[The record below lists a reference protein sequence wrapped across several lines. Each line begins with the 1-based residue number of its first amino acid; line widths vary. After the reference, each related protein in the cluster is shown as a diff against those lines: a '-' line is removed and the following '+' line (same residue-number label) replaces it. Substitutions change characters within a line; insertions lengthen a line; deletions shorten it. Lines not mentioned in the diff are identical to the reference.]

1 MASALAEG
9 RAEVRVS
16 GSRGRHL
23 VATQRLR
30 AGDIVLVAEPYAAV
44 LDDAARHLRCDHTFA
59 TAADAGVGSLLRCAR
74 SKVARYASREAQAA
88 AWREGYKEECAALVA
103 CAPGVP
109 PPTVRLAARVLWRRR
124 RERARPETAYVP
136 TASAGNA
143 VYEEGYDSV
152 RALVHHWDAVAEEDK
167 ARFAHAGAA
176 AAAFLDARLAGTNL
190 SARSAESGL
199 RKADAPVTEPEE
211 TLNFD
216 PEETPLAVAKLV
228 ARLSFNCHALCDDE
242 SRPYGVGVF
251 PSAAAMN
258 HACAPN
264 CAQSFRGKTLTVRCL
279 RDVRAEEELTIA
291 YVELAVTRAERRAQL
306 MKQYLFDIDDE
317 DGGAEKASKNVSTR
331 VLNANATAVSV
342 GSSATLHD
350 HGAFPD
356 SAPPWRMDERDVT
369 HACVATV
376 RGARA
381 GGVVVVGPA
390 RDAETSAS
398 DDGAFLEK
406 RVDVHVW
413 GPLAADGV
421 VANREHVAAVAAEL
435 ARVVADA
442 ERLADEEGDAETND
456 GCAVGGGKRNLCAER
471 LARFRRLVDGSDETH
486 GFALGEGHALRRRA
500 HAVALRIQIRAGDF
514 PAARK
519 TARAFLLPA
528 YRRAYPFGHPPLAAH
543 LALLAKI
550 ETFLGGAF
558 LPAAA
563 RHGAEALAMLRVC
576 QGRSPMCRA
585 VERSLRE
592 TEHELAVSGAASS
605 NAGNASSSG
614 EEEEEEEEDAREE
627 SSE

>member
-9 RAEVRVS
+9 RVEVRVS

-143 VYEEGYDSV
+143 GFGEGYDSV

-176 AAAFLDARLAGTNL
+176 AVAFLDARLAGTN
-190 SARSAESGL
+190 AHPADAPIPPA
-199 RKADAPVTEPEE
+199 KADAPVTEPEP
-211 TLNFD
+211 TDRD
-216 PEETPLAVAKLV
+216 PEEIPLAVAKLV

-251 PSAAAMN
+251 PTAAAMN

-279 RDVRAEEELTIA
+279 RDVHPEEELTIA
-291 YVELAVTRAERRAQL
+291 YVELAVTRAERRAEL
-306 MKQYLFDIDDE
+306 MKQYAFDIDDE
-317 DGGAEKASKNVSTR
+317 DGAAEKASKTFSTR
-331 VLNANATAVSV
+331 VLNANATAASV

-390 RDAETSAS
+390 RDVLQTSAGI

-442 ERLADEEGDAETND
+442 ERLADEEVALLVEN
-456 GCAVGGGKRNLCAER
+456 GGGKRNLCAER

-486 GFALGEGHALRRRA
+486 GFALGEGHALRHRA

-576 QGRSPMCRA
+576 QGRSPMCLA

-605 NAGNASSSG
+605 SG
-614 EEEEEEEEDAREE
+614 EEEEEDASFAREE
-627 SSE
+627 SS

>member
-1 MASALAEG
+1 M
-9 RAEVRVS
+9 
-16 GSRGRHL
+16 
-23 VATQRLR
+23 
-30 AGDIVLVAEPYAAV
+30 
-44 LDDAARHLRCDHTFA
+44 
-59 TAADAGVGSLLRCAR
+59 
-74 SKVARYASREAQAA
+74 
-88 AWREGYKEECAALVA
+88 
-103 CAPGVP
+103 
-109 PPTVRLAARVLWRRR
+109 
-124 RERARPETAYVP
+124 
-136 TASAGNA
+136 
-143 VYEEGYDSV
+143 
-152 RALVHHWDAVAEEDK
+152 HHWDAVAEEDK

-279 RDVRAEEELTIA
+279 RDVRAEEELTIT
-291 YVELAVTRAERRAQL
+291 YVELAVTRAERRAEL

-317 DGGAEKASKNVSTR
+317 DGAAEKASKHFSTR

-442 ERLADEEGDAETND
+442 ERLADEDEAPIAD
-456 GCAVGGGKRNLCAER
+456 GSADRSARDLCLER
-471 LARFRRLVDGSDETH
+471 LARFKRLVDGSDETT
-486 GFALGEGHALRRRA
+486 GFALGPGHALRHRA
-500 HAVALRIQIRAGDF
+500 HAVAL
-514 PAARK
+514 
-519 TARAFLLPA
+519 
-528 YRRAYPFGHPPLAAH
+528 
-543 LALLAKI
+543 
-550 ETFLGGAF
+550 
-558 LPAAA
+558 
-563 RHGAEALAMLRVC
+563 
-576 QGRSPMCRA
+576 
-585 VERSLRE
+585 
-592 TEHELAVSGAASS
+592 
-605 NAGNASSSG
+605 
-614 EEEEEEEEDAREE
+614 
-627 SSE
+627 

>member
-9 RAEVRVS
+9 RVEVRVS

-143 VYEEGYDSV
+143 GFGEGYDSV

-176 AAAFLDARLAGTNL
+176 AAAFLDARLAGTN
-190 SARSAESGL
+190 AHPADAPIPPA
-199 RKADAPVTEPEE
+199 KADAPVTEPEP
-211 TLNFD
+211 TDRD

-251 PSAAAMN
+251 PTAAAMN

-279 RDVRAEEELTIA
+279 RDVHPEEELTIA
-291 YVELAVTRAERRAQL
+291 YVELAVTRAERRAEL
-306 MKQYLFDIDDE
+306 MKQYAFDIDDE
-317 DGGAEKASKNVSTR
+317 DGAATSTSTR
-331 VLNANATAVSV
+331 VLNANATAASV

-390 RDAETSAS
+390 RDALQTSAGI
-398 DDGAFLEK
+398 DDK

-421 VANREHVAAVAAEL
+421 VANRENVAAVAAEL
-435 ARVVADA
+435 ARVVVDA
-442 ERLADEEGDAETND
+442 ECLANEGEGATDRSAARE
-456 GCAVGGGKRNLCAER
+456 GNLLAAER
-471 LARFRRLVDGSDETH
+471 LARFHRLADGSDATH
-486 GFALGEGHALRRRA
+486 GFALGKGHALRHRA
-500 HAVALRIQIRAGDF
+500 HAVALRIQIRAGNF
-514 PAARK
+514 AAARR
-519 TARAFLLPA
+519 TARTFLLPA

-550 ETFLGGAF
+550 ETFLGGAL
-558 LPAAA
+558 LPSAAK
-563 RHGAEALAMLRVC
+563 HGAEALAMLRVC
-576 QGRSPMCRA
+576 QGHSPTFHA
-585 VERSLRE
+585 VKQSLRQ
-592 TEHELAVSGAASS
+592 TEHELSMSGAPGVSS
-605 NAGNASSSG
+605 GTDDASSSAGG
-614 EEEEEEEEDAREE
+614 EED
-627 SSE
+627 

>member
-9 RAEVRVS
+9 RVEVRVS

-143 VYEEGYDSV
+143 GFGEGYDSV

-176 AAAFLDARLAGTNL
+176 AAAFLDARLAGTN
-190 SARSAESGL
+190 AHPADAPIPPA
-199 RKADAPVTEPEE
+199 KADAPVTEPEP
-211 TLNFD
+211 TDRD
-216 PEETPLAVAKLV
+216 PEEIPLAVAKLV

-251 PSAAAMN
+251 PTAAAMN

-279 RDVRAEEELTIA
+279 RDVHPEEELTIA
-291 YVELAVTRAERRAQL
+291 YVELAVTRAERRAEL
-306 MKQYLFDIDDE
+306 MKQYAFDIDDE
-317 DGGAEKASKNVSTR
+317 DGAATSTSTR
-331 VLNANATAVSV
+331 VLNANATAASV
-342 GSSATLHD
+342 GASATLHD

-390 RDAETSAS
+390 RDALQTSAGI
-398 DDGAFLEK
+398 DDK

-442 ERLADEEGDAETND
+442 ERLADEEGGSLLEDDGETEN
-456 GCAVGGGKRNLCAER
+456 GKRNLTLAAAER
-471 LARFRRLVDGSDETH
+471 LARFRRLVDGSDSTH
-486 GFALGEGHALRRRA
+486 GFALGEGHALRHRA
-500 HAVALRIQIRAGDF
+500 HAVTLRIQIRAGDF
-514 PAARK
+514 LEARK
-519 TARAFLLPA
+519 TAFAFLLPA

-550 ETFLGGAF
+550 EKFLGGAF

-576 QGRSPMCRA
+576 QGRSPMCLA

-605 NAGNASSSG
+605 AAG
-614 EEEEEEEEDAREE
+614 EEEEDAP
-627 SSE
+627 

>member
-1 MASALAEG
+1 M
-9 RAEVRVS
+9 
-16 GSRGRHL
+16 
-23 VATQRLR
+23 
-30 AGDIVLVAEPYAAV
+30 LVAEPYAAV

-88 AWREGYKEECAALVA
+88 AWREGYKEECASLVA

-124 RERARPETAYVP
+124 RERARRETAYAEAAAESV
-136 TASAGNA
+136 GLG
-143 VYEEGYDSV
+143 EGYDSV
-152 RALVHHWDAVAEEDK
+152 RALVHHWDAVAEEDR
-167 ARFAHAGAA
+167 ARFAHAAA
-176 AAAFLDARLAGTNL
+176 AASALLNARLAGDGI
-190 SARSAESGL
+190 SGG
-199 RKADAPVTEPEE
+199 DAVRVPPYEPEPE
-211 TLNFD
+211 PEPESDDFDDRD
-216 PEETPLAVAKLV
+216 PEETPLAVAKLI

-251 PSAAAMN
+251 PTAAAMN

-279 RDVRAEEELTIA
+279 RDVRPEEELTIA
-291 YVELAVTRAERRAQL
+291 YVELAVTRAERRAEL
-306 MKQYLFDIDDE
+306 MKQYAFDIDDE
-317 DGGAEKASKNVSTR
+317 DGAAEKASFPTR
-331 VLNANATAVSV
+331 VLNANATAASV

-442 ERLADEEGDAETND
+442 ERLADEEGALLEEN
-456 GCAVGGGKRNLCAER
+456 GGGKRNLCAER

-486 GFALGEGHALRRRA
+486 GFALGEGHALRHRA

-576 QGRSPMCRA
+576 QGRSPMYRA

-592 TEHELAVSGAASS
+592 TEHELAVLGAASS
-605 NAGNASSSG
+605 DAGNASSSG
-614 EEEEEEEEDAREE
+614 EEEEDAPFAREE

>member
-1 MASALAEG
+1 MPPALTEG
-9 RAEVRVS
+9 RAEVRFS
-16 GSRGRHL
+16 ASRGRHL
-23 VATQRLR
+23 VATQHLR
-30 AGDIVLVAEPYAAV
+30 AGDVVLVAEPYAAV
-44 LDDAARHLRCDHTFA
+44 LNDAAQHLRCDHTFA

-143 VYEEGYDSV
+143 GFGEGYDSV

-167 ARFAHAGAA
+167 ARFARAGAA
-176 AAAFLDARLAGTNL
+176 AAAFLDARLAGTN
-190 SARSAESGL
+190 ARSAESGL

-279 RDVRAEEELTIA
+279 RDVRAEEELTIT
-291 YVELAVTRAERRAQL
+291 YVELAVTRAERRAEL

-317 DGGAEKASKNVSTR
+317 DGAAEKASKHFSTR

-421 VANREHVAAVAAEL
+421 VANRENVAAVAAEL
-435 ARVVADA
+435 ARVVVDA
-442 ERLADEEGDAETND
+442 ECLANEGEGATDRSAARE
-456 GCAVGGGKRNLCAER
+456 GNLLAAER
-471 LARFRRLVDGSDETH
+471 LARFHRLADGSDATH
-486 GFALGEGHALRRRA
+486 GFALGKGHALRHRA
-500 HAVALRIQIRAGDF
+500 HAVALRIQIRAGNF
-514 PAARK
+514 AAARR
-519 TARAFLLPA
+519 TARTFLLPA

-550 ETFLGGAF
+550 ETFLGGAL
-558 LPAAA
+558 LPSAAK
-563 RHGAEALAMLRVC
+563 HGAEALAMLRVC
-576 QGRSPMCRA
+576 QGHSPTFHA
-585 VERSLRE
+585 VEQSLRQ
-592 TEHELAVSGAASS
+592 TEHELSMSGAAGVSS
-605 NAGNASSSG
+605 GTDDASSSAGG
-614 EEEEEEEEDAREE
+614 EED
-627 SSE
+627 

>member
-9 RAEVRVS
+9 RVEVRVS

-143 VYEEGYDSV
+143 GFGEGYDSV

-176 AAAFLDARLAGTNL
+176 AAAFLDARLAGTN
-190 SARSAESGL
+190 AHPADAPIPPA
-199 RKADAPVTEPEE
+199 KADAPVTEPEP
-211 TLNFD
+211 TDRD
-216 PEETPLAVAKLV
+216 PEEIPLAVAKLV

-251 PSAAAMN
+251 PTAAAMN

-279 RDVRAEEELTIA
+279 RDVLPEEELTIA
-291 YVELAVTRAERRAQL
+291 YVELAVTRAERRAEL
-306 MKQYLFDIDDE
+306 MKQYAFDIDDE
-317 DGGAEKASKNVSTR
+317 DGAATSTSTR
-331 VLNANATAVSV
+331 VLNANATAASV
-342 GSSATLHD
+342 GASATLHD

-390 RDAETSAS
+390 RDALQTSAGI
-398 DDGAFLEK
+398 DDK

-442 ERLADEEGDAETND
+442 ERLADEEEGALLENPNGETEN
-456 GCAVGGGKRNLCAER
+456 GKRNLCAER

-486 GFALGEGHALRRRA
+486 GFALGEGHALRHRA

-519 TARAFLLPA
+519 TAFAFLLPA

-576 QGRSPMCRA
+576 QGRSPMCLA

-605 NAGNASSSG
+605 SG
-614 EEEEEEEEDAREE
+614 EEEEDAPFAREE
-627 SSE
+627 SSLRSYS

>member
-9 RAEVRVS
+9 RVEVRVS

-88 AWREGYKEECAALVA
+88 AWREGYKEECAALVK
-103 CAPGVP
+103 CAPRVP

-124 RERARPETAYVP
+124 RERARRETAYAEA
-136 TASAGNA
+136 TAESVGLG
-143 VYEEGYDSV
+143 EGYDSV
-152 RALVHHWDAVAEEDK
+152 RALVHHWDKVAEEDR

-176 AAAFLDARLAGTNL
+176 AAAFLDARLAGTN
-190 SARSAESGL
+190 AHPADAPIPPA
-199 RKADAPVTEPEE
+199 KADAPVTEPEP
-211 TLNFD
+211 TDRD
-216 PEETPLAVAKLV
+216 PEEIPLAVAKLV

-251 PSAAAMN
+251 PTAAAMN

-279 RDVRAEEELTIA
+279 RDVHPEEELTIA
-291 YVELAVTRAERRAQL
+291 YVELAVTRAERRAEL
-306 MKQYLFDIDDE
+306 MKQYAFDIDDE
-317 DGGAEKASKNVSTR
+317 DGAAEKASKTFSTR
-331 VLNANATAVSV
+331 VLNANATATSV

-390 RDAETSAS
+390 RDVLQTSAGI

-421 VANREHVAAVAAEL
+421 VANRENVAAVAAEL
-435 ARVVADA
+435 ARVVVDA
-442 ERLADEEGDAETND
+442 ECLANEGEGATDRSAARE
-456 GCAVGGGKRNLCAER
+456 GNLLAAER
-471 LARFRRLVDGSDETH
+471 LARFHRLADGSDATH
-486 GFALGEGHALRRRA
+486 GFALGKGHALRHRA
-500 HAVALRIQIRAGDF
+500 HAVALRIQIRAGNF
-514 PAARK
+514 AAARR
-519 TARAFLLPA
+519 TARTFLLPA

-550 ETFLGGAF
+550 ETFLGGAL
-558 LPAAA
+558 LPSAAK
-563 RHGAEALAMLRVC
+563 HGAEALAMLRVC
-576 QGRSPMCRA
+576 QGHSPTFHA
-585 VERSLRE
+585 VKQSLRQ
-592 TEHELAVSGAASS
+592 TEHELSMSGAAGVSS
-605 NAGNASSSG
+605 GTDDASSSAGG
-614 EEEEEEEEDAREE
+614 EED
-627 SSE
+627 

>member
-44 LDDAARHLRCDHTFA
+44 LDDGARHLRCDHTFA

-167 ARFAHAGAA
+167 ARFARAGAA
-176 AAAFLDARLAGTNL
+176 AAAFLDARLAGTNFL
-190 SARSAESGL
+190 QTKRSAESVR

-211 TLNFD
+211 PLNFD

-317 DGGAEKASKNVSTR
+317 DGAAEKASKNVSTR

-442 ERLADEEGDAETND
+442 ERLADEDEDEKKDAADRSAIAN
-456 GCAVGGGKRNLCAER
+456 CAER
-471 LARFRRLVDGSDETH
+471 LARFRRLVDGSDETT
-486 GFALGEGHALRRRA
+486 GFALGKGHALRHRA

-514 PAARK
+514 AAARK
-519 TARAFLLPA
+519 TARTFLLPA

-563 RHGAEALAMLRVC
+563 KHGAEALAMLRVC
-576 QGRSPMCRA
+576 QGRSPMFRA
-585 VERSLRE
+585 VEQSLRE
-592 TEHELAVSGAASS
+592 TEHELSVSGAALFFSS
-605 NAGNASSSG
+605 DAENASDMSSG
-614 EEEEEEEEDAREE
+614 EEDTPRA
-627 SSE
+627 

>member
-1 MASALAEG
+1 MPSALAEG

-44 LDDAARHLRCDHTFA
+44 LDDGARHLRCDHTFA

-88 AWREGYKEECAALVA
+88 AWREGYKEECAALMK
-103 CAPGVP
+103 CAPRVP

-124 RERARPETAYVP
+124 RERARRETAYAEAAAENV
-136 TASAGNA
+136 GLG
-143 VYEEGYDSV
+143 EGYDSV
-152 RALVHHWDAVAEEDK
+152 RALVHHWDAVAEEDR
-167 ARFAHAGAA
+167 ARFAHVAA
-176 AAAFLDARLAGTNL
+176 AASAFLNARLAGDGAGGDVGVAH
-190 SARSAESGL
+190 S
-199 RKADAPVTEPEE
+199 EPEPE
-211 TLNFD
+211 PDDFDDRD
-216 PEETPLAVAKLV
+216 PEETPLAIAKLV

-242 SRPYGVGVF
+242 SRPYGVGVY
-251 PSAAAMN
+251 PPAATMN
-258 HACAPN
+258 HSCAPN

-279 RDVRAEEELTIA
+279 RDVLPEEELTIA
-291 YVELAVTRAERRAQL
+291 YVELAVTRAERRAEL
-306 MKQYLFDIDDE
+306 MKQYAFDIDDE
-317 DGGAEKASKNVSTR
+317 SENPSTFYRVPSASAR
-331 VLNANATAVSV
+331 VALPTEV

-356 SAPPWRMDERDVT
+356 SAPPWRMDERDAT
-369 HACVATV
+369 HACVVTV

-390 RDAETSAS
+390 RVGKTGAADDCDAER
-398 DDGAFLEK
+398 

-413 GPLAADGV
+413 GPLAAGGV

-442 ERLADEEGDAETND
+442 ERLADEDEDEDEKKDSADRSAIAN
-456 GCAVGGGKRNLCAER
+456 CAER
-471 LARFRRLVDGSDETH
+471 LARFRRLVDGSDETT
-486 GFALGEGHALRRRA
+486 GFALGKGHALRHRA

-514 PAARK
+514 AAARK
-519 TARAFLLPA
+519 TARTFLLPA

-563 RHGAEALAMLRVC
+563 KHGAEALAMLRVC
-576 QGRSPMCRA
+576 QGRSPMFRA
-585 VERSLRE
+585 VEQSLRE
-592 TEHELAVSGAASS
+592 TEHELSVSGAALFFSS
-605 NAGNASSSG
+605 DAENPSDTSSG
-614 EEEEEEEEDAREE
+614 EEDAFLPRA
-627 SSE
+627 

>member
-1 MASALAEG
+1 M
-9 RAEVRVS
+9 
-16 GSRGRHL
+16 
-23 VATQRLR
+23 
-30 AGDIVLVAEPYAAV
+30 LVAEPYAAV

-143 VYEEGYDSV
+143 GFGEGYDSV

-176 AAAFLDARLAGTNL
+176 AAAFLDARLAGTN
-190 SARSAESGL
+190 AHPADAPIPPA
-199 RKADAPVTEPEE
+199 KADAPVIEPEP
-211 TLNFD
+211 TDRD

-242 SRPYGVGVF
+242 SRPYGVGVY
-251 PSAAAMN
+251 PPAATMN
-258 HACAPN
+258 HACFPN
-264 CAQSFRGKTLTVRCL
+264 CAQSFRGKTLFVRCL
-279 RDVRAEEELTIA
+279 RDVRPEEELTIA
-291 YVELAVTRAERRAQL
+291 YVELAVTRAERRAEL
-306 MKQYLFDIDDE
+306 MKQYAFDIDE
-317 DGGAEKASKNVSTR
+317 NSAENEKSTFYRKGVPSASGEYVAPPTE
-331 VLNANATAVSV
+331 V
-342 GSSATLHD
+342 GSSVTLHD
-350 HGAFPD
+350 HGSFPD

-390 RDAETSAS
+390 RDALQTSAGI

-442 ERLADEEGDAETND
+442 ERLADEEGDAETDD

-486 GFALGEGHALRRRA
+486 GFALGEGHALRHRA

-514 PAARK
+514 HAARK

-576 QGRSPMCRA
+576 QGRSPMCLA

-605 NAGNASSSG
+605 SR
-614 EEEEEEEEDAREE
+614 EEEEDAPFAREE
-627 SSE
+627 SS

>member
-1 MASALAEG
+1 MPPALAEG
-9 RAEVRVS
+9 RAEVRFS
-16 GSRGRHL
+16 ASRGRHL
-23 VATQRLR
+23 VATQHLR
-30 AGDIVLVAEPYAAV
+30 AGDVVLVAEPYAAV
-44 LDDAARHLRCDHTFA
+44 LNDAAQHLRCDHTFA
-59 TAADAGVGSLLRCAR
+59 TAADAGVGSLFRCAR
-74 SKVARYASREAQAA
+74 SKVARYASREAQVA
-88 AWREGYKEECAALVA
+88 AWREGYMEECAALVA
-103 CAPGVP
+103 CAPRVP

-136 TASAGNA
+136 AASAGS
-143 VYEEGYDSV
+143 VGLGEGYDSV

-176 AAAFLDARLAGTNL
+176 ASAFLDARLAGTNAPPAPAPT
-190 SARSAESGL
+190 SPA
-199 RKADAPVTEPEE
+199 KADARDVSAVCSATDR
-211 TLNFD
+211 D

-251 PSAAAMN
+251 PAAATMN

-264 CAQSFRGKTLTVRCL
+264 CAQSFRGRTLTVRCM
-279 RDVRAEEELTIA
+279 RDVRPGEELTIA
-291 YVELAVTRAERRAQL
+291 YVELAATRAERRAEL
-306 MKQYLFDIDDE
+306 MKQYAFDIDDE
-317 DGGAEKASKNVSTR
+317 DDEDETTKTTPSFLTR
-331 VLNANATAVSV
+331 APSATEV

-390 RDAETSAS
+390 RDVLQTSAGI

-442 ERLADEEGDAETND
+442 ERLADEEGALLEEN
-456 GCAVGGGKRNLCAER
+456 GGGKRNLCAER

-486 GFALGEGHALRRRA
+486 GFALGEGHALRHRA

-576 QGRSPMCRA
+576 QGRSPMCLA

-614 EEEEEEEEDAREE
+614 EEEEEEDAREE